1 MHSNKRELKQI
12 SFENLTKLYGFLS
25 HLRKPSAFFFNS
37 DLKFDF
43 SPFLAQVNKFCE
55 VIFMDFMNVSHN
67 KARQQKNAGSANTG
81 ASEKLEVVKEEKREK
96 SRDRSRNREERGERG
111 ERGGREERG
120 GRDIVIFLIKSTCC
134 S

>member
-1 MHSNKRELKQI
+1 
-12 SFENLTKLYGFLS
+12 
-25 HLRKPSAFFFNS
+25 
-37 DLKFDF
+37 
-43 SPFLAQVNKFCE
+43 
-55 VIFMDFMNVSHN
+55 MDFMNVSHN

-120 GRDIVIFLIKSTCC
+120 RRDRGERGGIVFLKVFLKIHLDLAFFQIVHYQLLNSSFSLYCFFHFLQCFFHFCKCSMHFMKIKQ
-134 S
+134 